1 MQNNYVVP
9 VIPVNNLYGSSVL
22 HYIAIYIS
30 IPVVYNYYFS
40 RTRVY
45 LQPLRYTSDWYWRL
59 YQSINNDINLSID
72 DSSNYTI
79 IGIIVH
85 QVQQFSEFWFCGSL
99 II

>member
-59 YQSINNDINLSID
+59 YQSINNDINLSMIHQIIP
-72 DSSNYTI
+72 SLVSLYTRYSNFQNF
-79 IGIIVH
+79 G
-85 QVQQFSEFWFCGSL
+85 FAAP
-99 II
+99 